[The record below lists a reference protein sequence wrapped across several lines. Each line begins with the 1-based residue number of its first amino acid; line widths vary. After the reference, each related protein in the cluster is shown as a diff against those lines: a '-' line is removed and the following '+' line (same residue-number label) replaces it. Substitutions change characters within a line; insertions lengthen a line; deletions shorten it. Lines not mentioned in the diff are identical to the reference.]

1 MGLPFAL
8 TFVAAGYLRRMEE
21 LEDAELA
28 LLHTMEFDMHAN
40 TTAKERIGENWTYLA
55 AQFIGIHVS
64 LCYDDAYSKVRKVFP

>member
-28 LLHTMEFDMHAN
+28 LLHTN
-40 TTAKERIGENWTYLA
+40 
-55 AQFIGIHVS
+55 
-64 LCYDDAYSKVRKVFP
+64 